1 MNLYVVSLLFFWRDV
16 LQDTSFFSLIGPHTE
31 SNIDFNPLLRF
42 QANVAPI
49 EELVRAMEQLD
60 VAHREETQKKVA
72 EREKVVADGEQ
83 QAQYLAEEKQR
94 IQDLVSELERELIEG
109 DGEMKTMEK
118 KLKQLKSVKEDLD
131 EEDASIA
138 KVLKEQELETVKVE
152 EQLAEQRKELER
164 KEENSRE
171 MERVF
176 NQQIAQEREE
186 VEKIKKQVEELEKL
200 EMQLKKTKATEEDEL
215 LDIKNNI
222 KDKVATNDALAEE
235 VKQLEVKVSDISQGK
250 PTAVVLEEMKTQF
263 AEAEMA
269 IKVAESQGAAMDK
282 VEKEKEELV
291 KINTAYREE
300 IEKITEESKG
310 NDVKL
315 TELKKTL
322 CYVKEQVVLVLE
334 KQKKE
339 EEYILE
345 QEKQAQEYEKCLENG
360 ERRFCEAQLKV
371 KNLEKEIKEEEQK
384 SSALKL
390 KLEAKAK
397 EREVEFEKN
406 IKVSGEI
413 QDVCNKVTEMRA
425 IKEELLNGLKE
436 LAVERANGEQVLV
449 NLKLNQE
456 EVSAQLIAV
465 DCTNRDLEV
474 KVIEEMENLK
484 QERENSKQ
492 VEESLQL
499 KELERAKKEKIF
511 TALEAAVKE
520 KEEELQDVV
529 KQTECLGKEVAPIEG
544 EAEQVK
550 QQNIVYNIL

>member
-60 VAHREETQKKVA
+60 VAHREETQRKVA

-94 IQDLVSELERELIEG
+94 IQDLVSELERELVEG

-291 KINTAYREE
+291 KMNTAYREE

-360 ERRFCEAQLKV
+360 ERRSCEAQLKI

-397 EREVEFEKN
+397 EKEVEFEKN
-406 IKVSGEI
+406 TKVKGEI
-413 QDVCNKVTEMRA
+413 QDVCNKVTKMRA
-425 IKEELLNGLKE
+425 IREELLNGLKE

-529 KQTECLGKEVAPIEG
+529 KQIECLGKEVAPIEG

-550 QQNIVYNIL
+550 QQNLYVVD

>member
-118 KLKQLKSVKEDLD
+118 KLQQLKSVKEDLD

-164 KEENSRE
+164 KEENSKE

-291 KINTAYREE
+291 KMNTAYREE

-360 ERRFCEAQLKV
+360 ERRSCEAQLKI

-425 IKEELLNGLKE
+425 IREELLNGLKE
-436 LAVERANGEQVLV
+436 LAVERANGDQVLV

-550 QQNIVYNIL
+550 QQNLYVVD

>member
-1 MNLYVVSLLFFWRDV
+1 MNLYLLSLLFFWRDV

-118 KLKQLKSVKEDLD
+118 KLQQLKSVKEDLD
-131 EEDASIA
+131 EKDASIA

-235 VKQLEVKVSDISQGK
+235 VKQLEVKVSDISRGK
-250 PTAVVLEEMKTQF
+250 PTAVVLEEMKSQF

-291 KINTAYREE
+291 KMNTAYREE

-315 TELKKTL
+315 TESKKRL
-322 CYVKEQVVLVLE
+322 CFVKEQVVLALE

-425 IKEELLNGLKE
+425 IREELLNGLKE

-550 QQNIVYNIL
+550 QQNLYVVD

>member
-118 KLKQLKSVKEDLD
+118 KLKQLKSVKGDLD

-315 TELKKTL
+315 TESKKRL
-322 CYVKEQVVLVLE
+322 CFVKEQVVLVLE

-360 ERRFCEAQLKV
+360 ERRFCEAQLKI

-425 IKEELLNGLKE
+425 IREELLNGLKE

-484 QERENSKQ
+484 QEREDSKQ

-550 QQNIVYNIL
+550 QQNLYVVD

>member
-118 KLKQLKSVKEDLD
+118 KLKQLKSVKGDLD

-291 KINTAYREE
+291 KINNAYREE

-360 ERRFCEAQLKV
+360 ERRSCEAQLKI
-371 KNLEKEIKEEEQK
+371 KNFEKEIKEEEQK

-425 IKEELLNGLKE
+425 IREELLNGLKE

-550 QQNIVYNIL
+550 QQNLYVVD

>member
-94 IQDLVSELERELIEG
+94 IQDLVSELERELVEG
-109 DGEMKTMEK
+109 DGEMKTVEK
-118 KLKQLKSVKEDLD
+118 KLQQLKSVKEDLD

-360 ERRFCEAQLKV
+360 ERRFCEAQLKI

-484 QERENSKQ
+484 QEREDSKQ

-550 QQNIVYNIL
+550 QQNLYVVD

>member
-1 MNLYVVSLLFFWRDV
+1 MNLYLLSLLFFWRDV

-118 KLKQLKSVKEDLD
+118 KLQQLKSVKEDLD
-131 EEDASIA
+131 EKDASIA

-235 VKQLEVKVSDISQGK
+235 VKQLEVKVSDISRGK
-250 PTAVVLEEMKTQF
+250 PTAVVLEEMKSQF

-291 KINTAYREE
+291 KMNTAYREE

-315 TELKKTL
+315 TESKKRL
-322 CYVKEQVVLVLE
+322 CFVKEQVVLALE

-425 IKEELLNGLKE
+425 IREELLNGLKE

>member
-1 MNLYVVSLLFFWRDV
+1 
-16 LQDTSFFSLIGPHTE
+16 
-31 SNIDFNPLLRF
+31 
-42 QANVAPI
+42 
-49 EELVRAMEQLD
+49 MEQLD

-118 KLKQLKSVKEDLD
+118 KLQQLKSVKEDLD
-131 EEDASIA
+131 EKDASIA

-235 VKQLEVKVSDISQGK
+235 VKQLEVKVSDISRGK

-291 KINTAYREE
+291 KMNTAYREE

-315 TELKKTL
+315 TESKKRL
-322 CYVKEQVVLVLE
+322 CFVKEQVVLALE

-360 ERRFCEAQLKV
+360 ERRSCEAQLKI

-550 QQNIVYNIL
+550 QQNLYVVD

>member
-1 MNLYVVSLLFFWRDV
+1 MNLYLLSLLFFWRDV

-94 IQDLVSELERELIEG
+94 IQDLVSELERELVEG
-109 DGEMKTMEK
+109 DGKMKTMEK
-118 KLKQLKSVKEDLD
+118 KLQQLKSVKEDLD

-291 KINTAYREE
+291 KMNTAYREE

-360 ERRFCEAQLKV
+360 ERRFCEAQLKI

-397 EREVEFEKN
+397 EKEVEFEKN

-550 QQNIVYNIL
+550 QQNLYVVD

>member
-94 IQDLVSELERELIEG
+94 IQDLVSELERELVEG

-118 KLKQLKSVKEDLD
+118 KLKQLKSVKGDLD

-291 KINTAYREE
+291 KMNTAYREE

-397 EREVEFEKN
+397 EKEVEFEKN
-406 IKVSGEI
+406 TKVKGEI

-484 QERENSKQ
+484 QERENLKQ
-492 VEESLQL
+492 VEESL
-499 KELERAKKEKIF
+499 KSKERAEKEKIF

-550 QQNIVYNIL
+550 QQNLYVVD

>member
-1 MNLYVVSLLFFWRDV
+1 
-16 LQDTSFFSLIGPHTE
+16 
-31 SNIDFNPLLRF
+31 
-42 QANVAPI
+42 
-49 EELVRAMEQLD
+49 
-60 VAHREETQKKVA
+60 
-72 EREKVVADGEQ
+72 
-83 QAQYLAEEKQR
+83 
-94 IQDLVSELERELIEG
+94 
-109 DGEMKTMEK
+109 
-118 KLKQLKSVKEDLD
+118 
-131 EEDASIA
+131 
-138 KVLKEQELETVKVE
+138 
-152 EQLAEQRKELER
+152 
-164 KEENSRE
+164 
-171 MERVF
+171 
-176 NQQIAQEREE
+176 
-186 VEKIKKQVEELEKL
+186 
-200 EMQLKKTKATEEDEL
+200 
-215 LDIKNNI
+215 
-222 KDKVATNDALAEE
+222 
-235 VKQLEVKVSDISQGK
+235 
-250 PTAVVLEEMKTQF
+250 
-263 AEAEMA
+263 
-269 IKVAESQGAAMDK
+269 MDK

-291 KINTAYREE
+291 KINNACREE

-315 TELKKTL
+315 AEMKKRL
-322 CYVKEQVVLVLE
+322 CHVKEQVVLVLE
-334 KQKKE
+334 TQKKE

-360 ERRFCEAQLKV
+360 ERRSCEAQLKI

-529 KQTECLGKEVAPIEG
+529 KQIECLGKEVAPIEG

>member
-118 KLKQLKSVKEDLD
+118 KLKQLKSVKGDLD

-291 KINTAYREE
+291 KINNAYREE

-360 ERRFCEAQLKV
+360 ERRFCEAQLKI
-371 KNLEKEIKEEEQK
+371 KNFEKEIKEEEQK

-425 IKEELLNGLKE
+425 IREELLNGLKE

>member
-291 KINTAYREE
+291 KMNTAYREE

-360 ERRFCEAQLKV
+360 ERRSCEAQLKI

-550 QQNIVYNIL
+550 QQNLYVVD

>member
-1 MNLYVVSLLFFWRDV
+1 
-16 LQDTSFFSLIGPHTE
+16 
-31 SNIDFNPLLRF
+31 
-42 QANVAPI
+42 
-49 EELVRAMEQLD
+49 MEQLD

-291 KINTAYREE
+291 KMNTAYREE

-371 KNLEKEIKEEEQK
+371 KNLEKEIKEEEQE

-484 QERENSKQ
+484 QERENLKQ
-492 VEESLQL
+492 VEESLKS
-499 KELERAKKEKIF
+499 KELERAEKEKIF

-520 KEEELQDVV
+520 KEEGLQDVV

-550 QQNIVYNIL
+550 QQNLYVVD

>member
-291 KINTAYREE
+291 KMNTAYREE

-360 ERRFCEAQLKV
+360 EKRSCEAQLKI

-520 KEEELQDVV
+520 KEEGLQDVV
-529 KQTECLGKEVAPIEG
+529 KQAECLGKEVAPIEG

-550 QQNIVYNIL
+550 QQNLYVVD

>member
-1 MNLYVVSLLFFWRDV
+1 MYVVSLLFFWRDV

-49 EELVRAMEQLD
+49 EELVRAMEELD
-60 VAHREETQKKVA
+60 VAHREETQKKAA

-118 KLKQLKSVKEDLD
+118 KLKQLKSVKQDLD

-360 ERRFCEAQLKV
+360 ERRSCEAQLKI

-465 DCTNRDLEV
+465 DCINRDLEV

-499 KELERAKKEKIF
+499 KELEKAEKEKIV
-511 TALEAAVKE
+511 TVLEAAVKE

-550 QQNIVYNIL
+550 QPNLYVVD

>member
-1 MNLYVVSLLFFWRDV
+1 MNLYLLSLLFFWRDV

-269 IKVAESQGAAMDK
+269 IKVAESQGAAMDM

-550 QQNIVYNIL
+550 QQNLYVVD

>member
-291 KINTAYREE
+291 KMNTAYREE

-360 ERRFCEAQLKV
+360 ERRSCEAQLKI

-397 EREVEFEKN
+397 EKEVEFEKN
-406 IKVSGEI
+406 TKVKGEI
-413 QDVCNKVTEMRA
+413 QDVCNKVTKMRA
-425 IKEELLNGLKE
+425 IREELLNGLKE

-529 KQTECLGKEVAPIEG
+529 KQIECLGKEVAPIEG

-550 QQNIVYNIL
+550 QQNLYVVD